1 MGFINFVVGGK
12 TNTVKLNQT
21 SNKGISFEVPRKS
34 LMVAVENEIFDDL
47 LLSNFMKT
55 TLFNMKSLYDCDFNA
70 LLTKYAD
77 NGKAKTEQQVR
88 DYLTEYRKR
97 SGREYLYGLFLEKS
111 ADILNSFLTNKGS
124 KLRRTLKSLYYRLK

>member
-1 MGFINFVVGGK
+1 MC
-12 TNTVKLNQT
+12 
-21 SNKGISFEVPRKS
+21 R
-34 LMVAVENEIFDDL
+34 
-47 LLSNFMKT
+47 T
-55 TLFNMKSLYDCDFNA
+55 TLSVDWKGYLYDCDFNA
-70 LLTKYAD
+70 LLTKYSD

-97 SGREYLYGLFLEKS
+97 SGREYLFELFLEKS